1 MFRSFT
7 FCFSQIIWFICSYNI
22 RMKKMMEEED
32 DVELDTST
40 YSMADQSLANES
52 MRSIDA

>member
-1 MFRSFT
+1 
-7 FCFSQIIWFICSYNI
+7 
-22 RMKKMMEEED
+22 MMEEED
-32 DVELDTST
+32 DVELDTSA